1 MIKSQGFTL
10 IELMIV
16 VAIIAILAV
25 VAISAY
31 HTYTTRIKI
40 SEAII
45 GAGIAKTL
53 VSETFISDGNTHLA
67 DMVLEYNASSVTD
80 KQTRY
85 VSDIQIDNNG
95 VITITLTNQSN
106 IGLPNDVLGKTL
118 VMTPNVNGEK
128 LTNTV
133 GNIDWACA
141 SASNSNATAKS
152 LVADLGTLP
161 SIYAPSECK

>member
-80 KQTRY
+80 KQT
-85 VSDIQIDNNG
+85 D
-95 VITITLTNQSN
+95 TLCIGYSN
-106 IGLPNDVLGKTL
+106 RQ
-118 VMTPNVNGEK
+118 
-128 LTNTV
+128 
-133 GNIDWACA
+133 
-141 SASNSNATAKS
+141 
-152 LVADLGTLP
+152 
-161 SIYAPSECK
+161 